1 MIDTWSD
8 ALEIPDSDETQNLQI
23 VSGEEEAGVVTL
35 VFERDI
41 DTGDAKFVFY
51 MRCNERGW

>member
-8 ALEIPDSDETQNLQI
+8 ALEIPDSDETQNVQI

-51 MRCNERGW
+51 IEV